1 LNKKITFA
9 LIFRKGGN
17 DTLTNTKKE
26 NQEEILNE
34 ATEAKDATVEATTE
48 EATVEPTETT
58 ESNTNTS
65 ETPVHNP
72 DEFDWSMDKAGFGTY
87 NESQNDDLK
96 SMYANTIKQVDEKTL
111 VTGRIVSM
119 SNDHVVL
126 DIGFKSDGLV
136 SITEF
141 RDTPDIKVGDEVEV
155 YVDETENALGQLVL
169 SRKKAIAEGAW
180 EKFNLSWKMG
190 RLLKG
195 TYKLELKVD
204 SLLILWVWMHSYL
217 DHKLM

>member
-1 LNKKITFA
+1 MLNKKITFA

-26 NQEEILNE
+26 NQDPILNE
-34 ATEAKDATVEATTE
+34 ATEAKDATVEATTK
-48 EATVEPTETT
+48 EATVEPTESA
-58 ESNTNTS
+58 ESNTITS
-65 ETPVHNP
+65 ESPVHNP

-111 VTGRIVSM
+111 VMGRIVSM
-119 SNDHVVL
+119 SEDNVVL

-136 SITEF
+136 SLTEF
-141 RDTPDIKVGDEVEV
+141 RDTPDIKVGDEIEV

-169 SRKKAIAEGAW
+169 SRKKAIAEGAC
-180 EKFNLSWKMG
+180 EKIQSIME
-190 RLLKG
+190 KG
-195 TYKLELKVD
+195 EIVK
-204 SLLILWVWMHSYL
+204 
-217 DHKLM
+217 